1 MSDRISLSMAAIEAY
16 SVFLKKNITWSE
28 EITFSSV
35 VLLSENRI
43 GIVSGL
49 NTCEI

>member
-1 MSDRISLSMAAIEAY
+1 MAAIEAY

-35 VLLSENRI
+35 VVLASNRL
-43 GIVSGL
+43 GVV
-49 NTCEI
+49 